1 VRGRLVLYP
10 DAGMRLAISHAI
22 ITESS
27 RGWKLD
33 KLKQAH
39 KIDVVV
45 ALSMACLAAVRD
57 GGKSRYDTS
66 GAWVDGGGDVSLQR
80 QEQLS
85 TVTF

>member
-1 VRGRLVLYP
+1 
-10 DAGMRLAISHAI
+10 MRLAITHAI

-45 ALSMACLAAVRD
+45 ALSMACLAAVRAD
-57 GGKSRYDTS
+57 GKVHYDLSRWFADDDAPDLHREAQLAFNRYVVT
-66 GAWVDGGGDVSLQR
+66 GGG
-80 QEQLS
+80 LS
-85 TVTF
+85 